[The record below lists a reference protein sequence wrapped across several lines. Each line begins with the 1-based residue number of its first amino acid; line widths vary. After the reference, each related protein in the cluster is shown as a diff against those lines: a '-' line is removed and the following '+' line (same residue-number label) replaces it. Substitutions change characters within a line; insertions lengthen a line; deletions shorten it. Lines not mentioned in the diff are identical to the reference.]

1 MWNFFCGIF
10 FFFNSFANKKTVTM
24 LTYILFIVGFFIL
37 IKGADLLVDG
47 SSSIA
52 RKLNISNIVIGLTIV
67 AFGTS
72 TPEFIVNIFASIN
85 GNTEIAIGNV
95 LGSNIANILL
105 ILGIAAIIYPISAK
119 KNTVLK
125 EIPFSLLAALIVAV
139 TANDIIIDGNT
150 SSVITRID
158 GLVFLGFFL
167 IFLYYTLSITKSD
180 DDINEKPIKE
190 LSFVQAGLYI
200 LVGLAGLVFGGKWIV
215 EGAVTIA
222 ESFNISQSV
231 IGLTVVAVG
240 TSLPEL
246 ATSAVAAYKKQSDI
260 AIGNVVGSNIFNVF
274 WILGASAIIKPLPFN
289 TDSNA
294 DILVN
299 IIASVILFFAMY
311 VGKKHVLERWQGVL
325 LVLLYLGYLA
335 FLITSR

>member
-1 MWNFFCGIF
+1 
-10 FFFNSFANKKTVTM
+10 M

-72 TPEFIVNIFASIN
+72 APEFIVNIFASIN

-274 WILGASAIIKPLPFN
+274 WILGASSIIKPLPFN

-299 IIASVILFFAMY
+299 IVASLILFFAMY

-325 LVLLYLGYLA
+325 LVLLYLGYLV
-335 FLITSR
+335 FLITNR